1 MKEKRFPRSLV
12 LREILVLE
20 FAFNS
25 RWHGKVVSLGLG
37 GLEPPASW
45 SRTKRASHCAT
56 ARKKYPRTG
65 GGFYGSDGT

>member
-1 MKEKRFPRSLV
+1 MNRLQ
-12 LREILVLE
+12 
-20 FAFNS
+20 
-25 RWHGKVVSLGLG
+25 GKVDSLGLG

-65 GGFYGSDGT
+65 GGVYGSDGT